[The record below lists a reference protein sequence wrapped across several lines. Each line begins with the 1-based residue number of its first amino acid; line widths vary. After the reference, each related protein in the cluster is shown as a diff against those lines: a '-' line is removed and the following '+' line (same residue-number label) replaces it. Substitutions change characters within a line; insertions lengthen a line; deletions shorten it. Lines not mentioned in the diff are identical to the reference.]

1 MYLEVNDLC
10 KSYGE
15 GGSYTQVLKNVSL
28 EVQQGDMCVIQGT
41 SGSGKSTL
49 LNCIGGLDTVDSG
62 SIVVDGKEIVGL
74 NAKQLSDYRREE
86 LGFVFQFYDLVPD
99 LTVQENIQVCQY
111 LTRSPLDLGEL
122 LQVLGLTE
130 HKNKFPAQ
138 LSGGQQQ
145 RCAIARAL
153 IKNPRLLLCD
163 EPTGALDSKTSREIL
178 TLLEQVNAQYGTT
191 MLIVTHNN
199 AIKNMVHQVVLLKDG
214 QIHKNY
220 RNEVRTPAACIT
232 PCRSWASGC
241 WACCWYMHW

>member
-62 SIVVDGKEIVGL
+62 SIVVDGKELVGL

-163 EPTGALDSKTSREIL
+163 EPTSALDSKTSREIL
-178 TLLEQVNAQYGTT
+178 TLLERVNAQYGTT

-220 RNEVRTPAACIT
+220 RNEVRTPAAGST

-241 WACCWYMHW
+241 RACCWCMHW

>member
-62 SIVVDGKEIVGL
+62 SIVVNGKELVGL

-163 EPTGALDSKTSREIL
+163 EPTGALDYKTGKQVLALLQDTCRRTGRTVIVITHNTAL
-178 TLLEQVNAQYGTT
+178 TGMADRIIQVRSGQIVSNQVNEHPVPVQE
-191 MLIVTHNN
+191 I
-199 AIKNMVHQVVLLKDG
+199 
-214 QIHKNY
+214 
-220 RNEVRTPAACIT
+220 E
-232 PCRSWASGC
+232 W
-241 WACCWYMHW
+241 

>member
-28 EVQQGDMCVIQGT
+28 EVHQGDMCVIQGT

-86 LGFVFQFYDLVPD
+86 LGFIFQFYDLVPD

-153 IKNPRLLLCD
+153 IKNPAILLCD
-163 EPTGALDSKTSREIL
+163 EPTGALDSKTSRDVLQLLQKINVKYRTTIL
-178 TLLEQVNAQYGTT
+178 
-191 MLIVTHNN
+191 LITHNEN
-199 AIKNMVHQVVLLKDG
+199 IAPMADRILRIHDG
-214 QIHKNY
+214 RIVENIINTRKPVK
-220 RNEVRTPAACIT
+220 ELDI
-232 PCRSWASGC
+232 
-241 WACCWYMHW
+241 

>member
-111 LTRSPLDLGEL
+111 LTRSPLD
-122 LQVLGLTE
+122 
-130 HKNKFPAQ
+130 
-138 LSGGQQQ
+138 
-145 RCAIARAL
+145 
-153 IKNPRLLLCD
+153 
-163 EPTGALDSKTSREIL
+163 SKTSREIL
-178 TLLEQVNAQYGTT
+178 TLLERVNAQYGTT

-241 WACCWYMHW
+241 RACCWCMHW